1 MQVSQINWSETEETI
16 AKRAFETA
24 YQREISALLKEV
36 RELTP
41 TISDLD
47 QLWHLHD
54 FLSARR
60 HDIDGKYAYEDS
72 TLVFAFA
79 KLLKE
84 GWLNRDELKGLDSEK
99 LSKIS
104 ALARM

>member
-1 MQVSQINWSETEETI
+1 MSEIQWSKTEETI
-16 AKRAFETA
+16 ARKAFETA

-36 RELTP
+36 RELTS
-41 TISDLD
+41 TIIDLD

-60 HDIDGKYAYEDS
+60 HDLDGKYNYEDS
-72 TLVFAFA
+72 TVIFVFAR
-79 KLLKE
+79 LLKE
-84 GWLNRDELKGLDSEK
+84 GWLHHDELQGLNSEK